1 MHELSPR
8 ALAPPGLASGAR
20 VQRWKGRAGAVQLGV
35 SHDELGEGL
44 Q

>member
-8 ALAPPGLASGAR
+8 ALAQPRLALGAR
-20 VQRWKGRAGAVQLGV
+20 VQRWKGRPGAVQLGV
-35 SHDELGEGL
+35 SDDELGEGL